1 MKKINKQLNKVQNKE
16 ELKWYSLDQVLE
28 KASRSEKFKRAY
40 NEELTR
46 IRLAKKVRD
55 SRLAKKMTQ
64 GDVAAKA
71 EMPQSVVARLESGQH
86 SVSLDTLNKVA
97 YALGKKIELV

>member
-28 KASRSEKFKRAY
+28 KASQSEKFKRAY